1 MEKRRPSFCSTA
13 PKLKIIKYFQ
23 SKDLFK
29 FLLQSDNELLVFWGV
44 TDFVFKILIKR
55 VENYPDF
62 EDLAHV
68 IQHRRQSFLVK
79 NNIKGKRS

>member
-1 MEKRRPSFCSTA
+1 M
-13 PKLKIIKYFQ
+13 
-23 SKDLFK
+23 
-29 FLLQSDNELLVFWGV
+29 FWGV